1 MSNENEI
8 KNILELSTKAPSGKE
23 ILKASLE
30 VTKIL
35 IEKNISYGDSA
46 LHPAGI
52 FSKGSATEQLS
63 ARLDDKLNRIKNN
76 QSYQDESMIDAV
88 DDIIGYLVLLKIAV
102 QNEKDVQKAGVMH
115 SSSGQIF
122 HHPV

>member
-8 KNILELSTKAPSGKE
+8 KDILELSKKAPSGKE

-30 VTKIL
+30 VTRIL

-76 QSYQDESMIDAV
+76 QSYQNESMIDAV

-102 QNEKDVQKAGVMH
+102 QNEANKV
-115 SSSGQIF
+115 
-122 HHPV
+122 